1 MAFETEFKSI
11 ERKTYLTFF
20 EDGIADFIAGLP
32 ILFFGLGMTF
42 DESMFFILAWMPIL
56 FFWPLKRW
64 ITYPR
69 IGYVKFSPERQKK
82 ISTGFALLLVAGT
95 LSLLLGIAM
104 FMGFEGMIFD
114 LQGFMRE
121 YSLLVLGAVLAGAYV
136 LVAILFEAKRFY
148 IYGFFVFSG
157 WLTGYLFVVN
167 PGIPVAASGA
177 IISIIGIG
185 LLLRFRAKYPLPAE
199 G

>member
-1 MAFETEFKSI
+1 MASEMDLKSI

-20 EDGIADFIAGLP
+20 EDGIADIVAGLP
-32 ILFFGLGMTF
+32 VLLFGLGMTT
-42 DESMFFILAWMPIL
+42 DESMFFIFAWMPL
-56 FFWPLKRW
+56 LLFWPLKQR

-82 ISTGFALLLVAGT
+82 ISKGFVLLLIAGT
-95 LSLLLGIAM
+95 LSLLMGIVV
-104 FMGFEGMIFD
+104 FMGFEGLIFD

-121 YSLLVLGAVLAGAYV
+121 YSLLVFGAVLAGAYI

-157 WLTGYLFVVN
+157 WLTGYLFDVN
-167 PGIPVAASGA
+167 PGIPVAMSGA
-177 IISIIGIG
+177 MIAIIGIG
-185 LLLRFRAKYPLPAE
+185 LLLRFLAKYPLPAE

>member
-1 MAFETEFKSI
+1 MAYETDFKSI

-69 IGYVKFSPERQKK
+69 IGYVRFSPERQKK
-82 ISTGFALLLVAGT
+82 ISTAFKLLLVAGT
-95 LSLLLGIAM
+95 FSFLFGIAAY
-104 FMGFEGMIFD
+104 MGFESIVFN
-114 LQGFMRE
+114 LRKFMMD
-121 YSLLVLGAVLAGAYV
+121 YSLLVFGAVLAGAYV
-136 LVAILFEAKRFY
+136 LIAILFEVKRFY
-148 IYGFFVFSG
+148 IYSIFVFTG
-157 WLTGYLFVVN
+157 WLTGYLFDVN

-177 IISIIGIG
+177 IIAIIGAG
-185 LLLRFRAKYPLPAE
+185 LIFRFLAKYPIPAE
-199 G
+199 